1 VLLISL
7 FCDVVL
13 CLACVLCGSYCAN
26 LLCVLVHWYR
36 LVPVMRDL
44 KWLLVCALAGFICTI
59 AELGAILL
67 LSDRLLGC
75 SILLGYGTETGK
87 SGLVAALFVLLAY
100 AGI

>member
-1 VLLISL
+1 L
-7 FCDVVL
+7 
-13 CLACVLCGSYCAN
+13 
-26 LLCVLVHWYR
+26 
-36 LVPVMRDL
+36 
-44 KWLLVCALAGFICTI
+44 LLVCALAGFICTI

-87 SGLVAALFVLLAY
+87 RGLVAALFVLLAY